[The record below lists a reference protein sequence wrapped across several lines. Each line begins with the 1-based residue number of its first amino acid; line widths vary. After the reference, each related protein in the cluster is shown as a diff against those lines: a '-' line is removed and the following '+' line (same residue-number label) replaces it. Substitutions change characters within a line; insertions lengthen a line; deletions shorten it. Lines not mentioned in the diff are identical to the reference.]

1 MGKSAFLVRQRC
13 RGRHRPGVRLKA
25 ACQIQPACLTIP
37 QTWLQVPQPSPRK
50 ARKRLA
56 HLLTTLPYR
65 ASPEALAQLQVGHL
79 SEKQRKEFDEL
90 INEFADVFAASKDD
104 LGRTKTVEHR
114 INLQPDAQPVKQ
126 RPYTTNP
133 EKTQFIEEEIER
145 MKALGIIVESD
156 SPWASPVV
164 VVGKKTGDYR
174 FCVDFRRLNELTI
187 KDAYPLPKIERLINM
202 LRGAHFFSS
211 LDLQSGFWQVGMAEE
226 DQEKTAFVTE
236 DGLFHFTVMPF
247 GLTNA
252 PATFQ
257 RLMDKVLQQERKT
270 CVVVFIDDINVHSPS
285 WEQHLLDLRKV
296 FERLRAAG
304 LCLNIKKCKFCQP
317 ELSFLGYVV
326 SRDGVATDPAK
337 VEKMVNFP
345 VPRTPRNSAVLS
357 V

>member
-1 MGKSAFLVRQRC
+1 M
-13 RGRHRPGVRLKA
+13 
-25 ACQIQPACLTIP
+25 
-37 QTWLQVPQPSPRK
+37 QVPQLSPRK

-90 INEFADVFAASKDD
+90 IDEFADVFAASKND
-104 LGRTKTVEHR
+104 LGHTKTVKHH

-126 RPYTTNP
+126 RSYTTNP

-145 MKALGIIVESD
+145 MKAFGIIVESD

-202 LRGAHFFSS
+202 LHGAHFFSS

-226 DQEKTAFVTE
+226 DQEKTAFVT
-236 DGLFHFTVMPF
+236 
-247 GLTNA
+247 
-252 PATFQ
+252 
-257 RLMDKVLQQERKT
+257 
-270 CVVVFIDDINVHSPS
+270 
-285 WEQHLLDLRKV
+285 
-296 FERLRAAG
+296 
-304 LCLNIKKCKFCQP
+304 
-317 ELSFLGYVV
+317 V
-326 SRDGVATDPAK
+326 SR
-337 VEKMVNFP
+337 
-345 VPRTPRNSAVLS
+345 R
-357 V
+357 